1 MHFLHTAERT
11 PAATAISP
19 ERTMTDLDYTLT
31 SPLSRLADND
41 AALLGLTIIWHPDT
55 TRVGE
60 QFMVSNPDGQVEV
73 SRFLPL
79 FRHPAKEGLPLG
91 YGGISR
97 EAVRIHLHPVEGL
110 TITPPVSRMVVEVNG
125 SEINSAISLSR
136 EQIEAGII
144 LGLGRAIILCLHW
157 MRCLPKHNPAPGF
170 IGVGSAAIVARDQI
184 RQVAGTDMPV
194 LLLGETGTG
203 KEIAARAIHGFSK
216 RASASLVTVN
226 MAALNEALAA
236 ADLFGAV
243 KGAYTGA
250 QTARKGLFAEA
261 EGASLFLDEIG
272 NTPATIQPMLLR
284 VLESGDYR
292 PLGAQQDQKSSA
304 RLIAATDQDLYSE
317 GFNQALLRRLESF
330 VIHLPPLRRRRE
342 DLGVLLLHLLSTSS
356 LSNEQGN
363 SLPTALVSEM
373 ANYDWPGNVR
383 QLSHVLKRALLALQL
398 GEVPALASLVKTS
411 HKPASVTMEAANLI
425 VDNKQPVLA
434 PPRKKLAE
442 LSDDDVLRAMENNDW
457 YIQGA
462 AQELG
467 VSRPSMYKLLDN
479 HSQIRRAE
487 QIPME
492 EIRQSLEASAGD
504 VEACAAALKTP
515 SEALRRYL
523 KLIRD

>member
-1 MHFLHTAERT
+1 
-11 PAATAISP
+11 
-19 ERTMTDLDYTLT
+19 MTDTDYTLT
-31 SPLSRLADND
+31 SPLAKLADN
-41 AALLGLTIIWHPDT
+41 ASALLGLTIIWHPDSQ
-55 TRVGE
+55 RIGE
-60 QFMVSNPDGQVEV
+60 QFMASNPDGQVEIN
-73 SRFLPL
+73 RFLPL
-79 FRHPAKEGLPLG
+79 FRHPGKDGLPLG

-97 EAVRIHLHPVEGL
+97 DPVRISRDGYDNIL
-110 TITPPVSRMVVEVNG
+110 ITPPASRMVVEVNG
-125 SEINSAISLSR
+125 EEINAPVGLSR
-136 EQIEAGII
+136 EQLEAGVI
-144 LGLGRAIILCLHW
+144 LGLGRAIIICLHW
-157 MRCLPKHNPAPGF
+157 MRCLPKHNPALGF

-184 RQVAGTDMPV
+184 RQVAGTELPV

-203 KEIAARAIHGFSK
+203 KEIAARAIHAYSK
-216 RASASLVTVN
+216 RANAELVSVN

-250 QTARKGLFAEA
+250 QNARKGLFAEA
-261 EGASLFLDEIG
+261 EGATLFLDEIG
-272 NTPATIQPMLLR
+272 NTPASIQPMLLR

-330 VIHLPPLRRRRE
+330 IIHLPPLRTRRE
-342 DLGVLLLHLLSTSS
+342 DIGVLLLHLLSNSK
-356 LSNEQGN
+356 LPNEIGT
-363 SLPTALVSEM
+363 SLPVVLVSEF
-373 ANYDWPGNVR
+373 ANYDWPGNIR
-383 QLSHVLKRALLALQL
+383 QLSHVLRRALLALQL
-398 GEVPALASLVKTS
+398 GEVPQLASLVKTTHQAPS
-411 HKPASVTMEAANLI
+411 SVAQASISTDSKIPQPAT
-425 VDNKQPVLA
+425 
-434 PPRKKLAE
+434 PRKKLAE

-487 QIPME
+487 QIPTE
-492 EIRQSLEASAGD
+492 EIRQSLETSAGD
-504 VEACAAALKTP
+504 AEACAALLKTP

-523 KLIRD
+523 KVVGLCH

>member
-1 MHFLHTAERT
+1 
-11 PAATAISP
+11 
-19 ERTMTDLDYTLT
+19 MTDLDYTLT
-31 SPLSRLADND
+31 SPLSRLAEND

-55 TRVGE
+55 QRVGE
-60 QFMVSNPDGQVEV
+60 QFIASNPDGLVEV

-79 FRHPAKEGLPLG
+79 FRHPAKEGLHLG

-97 EAVRIHLHPVEGL
+97 EALRINLDSDQGII
-110 TITPPVSRMVVEVNG
+110 ITPPASRMVVEVNG
-125 SEINSAISLSR
+125 AEVSSAISLSR
-136 EQIEAGII
+136 EQIESGVI

-157 MRCLPKHNPAPGF
+157 MRCLPKHNPVPGF
-170 IGVGSAAIVARDQI
+170 IGVSSTAIVARDQI

-216 RASASLVTVN
+216 RASAGLVTVN
-226 MAALNEALAA
+226 MAALNESLAA

-284 VLESGDYR
+284 VLETGDYR

-317 GFNQALLRRLESF
+317 SFNQALLRRLESF
-330 VIHLPPLRRRRE
+330 VIHLPPLRKRRE
-342 DLGVLLLHLLSTSS
+342 DLGVLLLHLLNN
-356 LSNEQGN
+356 SNIPNTIGN
-363 SLPTALVSEM
+363 QLPVALVSDI

-383 QLSHVLKRALLALQL
+383 QLAHVLKRALLSLQL
-398 GEVPALASLVKTS
+398 GEVPPLSSLVKTS
-411 HKPASVTMEAANLI
+411 HKPSSVIPEAANLI
-425 VDNKQPVLA
+425 SDSKQPVPA
-434 PPRKKLAE
+434 QPRKKLAE

-479 HSQIRRAE
+479 HKQIRRAE
-487 QIPME
+487 QIPTE
-492 EIRQSLEASAGD
+492 EIRQTLEAS
-504 VEACAAALKTP
+504 VEDIEVCAAKLKTP

-523 KLIRD
+523 KVIGL

>member
-1 MHFLHTAERT
+1 
-11 PAATAISP
+11 
-19 ERTMTDLDYTLT
+19 MTDTDYTLT
-31 SPLSRLADND
+31 SPLAKLADN
-41 AALLGLTIIWHPDT
+41 ASALLGLSIIWHPDSQ
-55 TRVGE
+55 RIGE
-60 QFMVSNPDGQVEV
+60 QFIVSNPDGQLELN
-73 SRFLPL
+73 RFLPL
-79 FRHPAKEGLPLG
+79 FRHPGKDGLPLG

-97 EAVRIHLHPVEGL
+97 DPVRISRNADDSIL
-110 TITPPVSRMVVEVNG
+110 ITPPASRMVVEVNG
-125 SEINSAISLSR
+125 VEINEPVALSR
-136 EQIEAGII
+136 EQVERGII
-144 LGLGRAIILCLHW
+144 LGLGRAIIICLHW
-157 MRCLPKHNPAPGF
+157 MRCLPKHNPALGF

-184 RQVAGTDMPV
+184 RQVAGTDLPV

-203 KEIAARAIHGFSK
+203 KEIAARAIHAYSK
-216 RASASLVTVN
+216 RANAELVSVN

-250 QTARKGLFAEA
+250 QNARKGLFAEA
-261 EGASLFLDEIG
+261 EGATLFLDEIG
-272 NTPATIQPMLLR
+272 NTPASIQPMLLR

-330 VIHLPPLRRRRE
+330 IIHLPPLRERRE
-342 DLGVLLLHLLSTSS
+342 DIGVLLLHLLNNSKLQNDIGSS
-356 LSNEQGN
+356 L
-363 SLPTALVSEM
+363 PVALVSEF
-373 ANYDWPGNVR
+373 ANYDWPGNIR
-383 QLSHVLKRALLALQL
+383 QLSHVLRRTLLALQL
-398 GEVPALASLVKTS
+398 GEIPQLASLVKTT
-411 HKPASVTMEAANLI
+411 HKPSSSVEQASMGSSNNSVGGT
-425 VDNKQPVLA
+425 DSKFPQTTT
-434 PPRKKLAE
+434 PRKKLAE

-487 QIPME
+487 QIPIE
-492 EIRQSLEASAGD
+492 EIRQSLETSAGD
-504 VEACAAALKTP
+504 VEACAALLKTP

-523 KLIRD
+523 RVVGI

>member
-1 MHFLHTAERT
+1 
-11 PAATAISP
+11 
-19 ERTMTDLDYTLT
+19 MTDTDYTLT
-31 SPLSRLADND
+31 SPLAKLADNA
-41 AALLGLTIIWHPDT
+41 AALLGLTIIWHPDSQ
-55 TRVGE
+55 RIGE
-60 QFMVSNPDGQVEV
+60 QFMASNPDGLVEIN
-73 SRFLPL
+73 RFLPL

-97 EAVRIHLHPVEGL
+97 DPVRITRDANDNVL
-110 TITPPVSRMVVEVNG
+110 ITPPASRMVVEVNG
-125 SEINSAISLSR
+125 IEINSPVALSR
-136 EQIEAGII
+136 EQIEAGVI
-144 LGLGRAIILCLHW
+144 LGLGRAIVICLHW
-157 MRCLPKHNPAPGF
+157 MRCLPKHNPALGF

-184 RQVAGTDMPV
+184 RQVAGTELPV

-203 KEIAARAIHGFSK
+203 KEIAARAIHAYSK
-216 RASASLVTVN
+216 RASAELVSVN

-250 QTARKGLFAEA
+250 QNARKGLFAEA
-261 EGASLFLDEIG
+261 EGATLFLDEIG
-272 NTPATIQPMLLR
+272 NTPASIQPMLLR

-292 PLGAQQDQKSSA
+292 PLGAQNDQKSSA

-330 VIHLPPLRRRRE
+330 IIHLPPLRARRE
-342 DLGVLLLHLLSTSS
+342 DIGVLLQHLLSNSK
-356 LSNEQGN
+356 LPNELGT
-363 SLPTALVSEM
+363 SLPVALVSEF
-373 ANYDWPGNVR
+373 ANYDWPGNIR
-383 QLSHVLKRALLALQL
+383 QLSHVLRRALLALQL
-398 GEVPALASLVKTS
+398 GEVPQLASLVKTTHTTPS
-411 HKPASVTMEAANLI
+411 SVAHASVNTDSKI
-425 VDNKQPVLA
+425 PQPA
-434 PPRKKLAE
+434 IPRKKLAE

-487 QIPME
+487 QIPTE
-492 EIRQSLEASAGD
+492 EIRQSLETSAGD
-504 VEACAAALKTP
+504 VEACAALLKTP

-523 KLIRD
+523 KVVGV

>member
-1 MHFLHTAERT
+1 
-11 PAATAISP
+11 
-19 ERTMTDLDYTLT
+19 MTDTDYTLT
-31 SPLSRLADND
+31 SPLAKLADN
-41 AALLGLTIIWHPDT
+41 ASALLGLTIIWHPDSQ
-55 TRVGE
+55 RIGE
-60 QFMVSNPDGQVEV
+60 QFMASNPDGKVEIN
-73 SRFLPL
+73 RFLPL
-79 FRHPAKEGLPLG
+79 FRHPGKDGLPLG

-97 EAVRIHLHPVEGL
+97 DPVRISRDGYDNIL
-110 TITPPVSRMVVEVNG
+110 ITPPASRMVVEVNG
-125 SEINSAISLSR
+125 EEINAPVAFSR
-136 EQIEAGII
+136 EQLEAGII
-144 LGLGRAIILCLHW
+144 LGLGRAIIICLHW
-157 MRCLPKHNPAPGF
+157 MRCLPKHNPALGF

-184 RQVAGTDMPV
+184 RQVAGTELPV

-203 KEIAARAIHGFSK
+203 KEIAARAIHAYSK
-216 RASASLVTVN
+216 RASAELVSVN

-250 QTARKGLFAEA
+250 QNARKGLFAEA
-261 EGASLFLDEIG
+261 EGATLFLDEIG
-272 NTPATIQPMLLR
+272 NTPGSIQPMLLR

-330 VIHLPPLRRRRE
+330 IIHLPPLRARRE
-342 DLGVLLLHLLSTSS
+342 DIGVLLLHLLSTSK
-356 LSNEQGN
+356 LSNEIGN
-363 SLPTALVSEM
+363 SLPVALVSEF
-373 ANYDWPGNVR
+373 ANYDWPGNIR
-383 QLSHVLKRALLALQL
+383 QLSHVLRRALLALQL
-398 GEVPALASLVKTS
+398 GEVPQLASLVKTT
-411 HKPASVTMEAANLI
+411 HKAPSSVAQASMVTDSKFPQPAS
-425 VDNKQPVLA
+425 
-434 PPRKKLAE
+434 PRKKLAE

-487 QIPME
+487 QIPVE
-492 EIRQSLEASAGD
+492 EIRQSLETSAGD
-504 VEACAAALKTP
+504 VEACAALLKTP

-523 KLIRD
+523 KVVGV